1 MKVYKN
7 PCFDMI
13 HTVLIVLAAKGNL
26 VGGGD
31 TEVGLLT
38 TCSFQCC
45 NNTIWAAIQYPG
57 SDSKTQ
63 ADHCGNMS

>member
-26 VGGGD
+26 VGGD